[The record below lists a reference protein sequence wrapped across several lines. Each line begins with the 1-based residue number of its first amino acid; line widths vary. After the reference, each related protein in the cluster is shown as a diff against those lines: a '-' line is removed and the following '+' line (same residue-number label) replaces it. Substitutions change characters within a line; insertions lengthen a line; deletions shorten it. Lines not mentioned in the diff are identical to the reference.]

1 MQRGPCRDQ
10 GKEGRRQLTASRLV
24 AIFMLG
30 WLLFNYP
37 LLVLFGRVGQP
48 GGVPSL
54 YLYLFMAWAAII
66 LLVAVAVERAGPPD
80 GD

>member
-1 MQRGPCRDQ
+1 MQRGPGRDP
-10 GKEGRRQLTASRLV
+10 GKEGRRKLTASRLV
-24 AIFMLG
+24 ALFTLG

-37 LLVLFGRVGQP
+37 LLVLFGHVGEP
-48 GGVPSL
+48 GGVPAL

-66 LLVAVAVERAGPPD
+66 LLVAAVVERAGPPY